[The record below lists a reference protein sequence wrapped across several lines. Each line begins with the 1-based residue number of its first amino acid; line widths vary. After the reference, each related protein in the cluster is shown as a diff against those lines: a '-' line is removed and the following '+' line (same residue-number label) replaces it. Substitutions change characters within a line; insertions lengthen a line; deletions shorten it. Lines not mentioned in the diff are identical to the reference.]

1 MKSKSESKFL
11 ATWVTPS
18 NNKIASACYATL
30 LAAGLTIAATPS
42 ASAAVTVTSTSGT
55 LAASAQFDTVA
66 GNLRVVVTNTSVA
79 DALIPTDIL
88 TAIFFDLFGNPSL
101 SPITA
106 LISGAPAT
114 VFNCTAANA
123 CTTPIA
129 GNVGG
134 EWAYASGLVGAPQGA
149 HQGISS
155 SGLGLFGGANFNGPN
170 LQGPAAV
177 AGGQFG
183 ITSAGD
189 NPATGNGGLNNDA
202 LIQNQVTFLLGSLPA
217 GFNVDTSVSHVFFQY
232 GTALAVAVPEPE
244 SYAMILAGL
253 GLMGFVARRRR
264 SKTS

>member
-1 MKSKSESKFL
+1 MKSKLKFL

-79 DALIPTDIL
+79 DALVPTDIL
-88 TAIFFDLFGNPSL
+88 TAIFFDLFGNPTL
-101 SPITA
+101 SAISA
-106 LISGAPAT
+106 LISGAPGA
-114 VFNCTAANA
+114 VLNCTAANSCMA
-123 CTTPIA
+123 PVA

-134 EWAYASGLVGAPQGA
+134 EWAYANSLVGAPQGA

-155 SGLGLFGGANFNGPN
+155 SGLGLFGQANFNGPN
-170 LQGPAAV
+170 LQGPTAV

-189 NPATGNGGLNNDA
+189 NPGTGNGGLNNDA
-202 LIQNQVTFLLGSLPA
+202 LIQNQVTFVLGSLPA
-217 GFNVDTSVSHVFFQY
+217 GFNVNTGVSNVFFQY

-253 GLMGFVARRRR
+253 GLIGFVARRRR

>member
-1 MKSKSESKFL
+1 MKSKLKFL

-79 DALIPTDIL
+79 DALVPTDIL
-88 TAIFFDLFGNPSL
+88 TAIFFDLFGNPTL
-101 SPITA
+101 SAISA
-106 LISGAPAT
+106 LISGAPGA
-114 VFNCTAANA
+114 VLNCTAANS
-123 CTTPIA
+123 CTVPVA

-134 EWAYASGLVGAPQGA
+134 EWAYANSLVGAPQGA

-155 SGLGLFGGANFNGPN
+155 SGLGLFGQANFNGPN
-170 LQGPAAV
+170 LQGPTAV

-189 NPATGNGGLNNDA
+189 NPGTGNGGLNNDA
-202 LIQNQVTFLLGSLPA
+202 LIQNQVTFVLGSLPA
-217 GFNVDTSVSHVFFQY
+217 GFNVNTGVSNVFFQY
-232 GTALAVAVPEPE
+232 GTSLAVAVPEPE

>member
-1 MKSKSESKFL
+1 MKSKLL
-11 ATWVTPS
+11 AMSITPAY
-18 NNKIASACYATL
+18 KKVARVCYASL
-30 LAAGLTIAATPS
+30 LAAGLTITATQP
-42 ASAAVTVTSTSGT
+42 AGAAVTVTSTNGT

-79 DALIPTDIL
+79 DALVPTNIL
-88 TAIFFDLFGNPSL
+88 TAIFFDLSGNPTL
-101 SPITA
+101 SPISA

-114 VFNCTAANA
+114 VLNCTAADA

-217 GFNVDTSVSHVFFQY
+217 GFNVATGLSNVFFQY
-232 GTALAVAVPEPE
+232 GTTLAVAVPEPE

-264 SKTS
+264 SKMS